1 MSIKVLANVGTMKWL
16 LGLNYPLLIVKLSFP
31 CQVINM
37 KTARDFERGINYS
50 SVLQTPGEQPEY

>member
-1 MSIKVLANVGTMKWL
+1 MAPGFKL
-16 LGLNYPLLIVKLSFP
+16 PLLIVKLSFP

-50 SVLQTPGEQPEY
+50 SVLQTPGEQPEF